1 MGILSALGLSKT
13 EPAIKAQ
20 YAPPVMADTYQ
31 YQIPY
36 NLLTIDRISAMSIP
50 AVARCRNLI
59 CGVVGSMELSLQLKR
74 TDEDIPKLPW
84 MDQPSLNQPLPVTL
98 AFTCDSLL
106 FFGVAYWEITE
117 VYADNGYPAR
127 FNWVANSRVIPKY
140 NKTNT
145 FIEGYQVDGFIRP
158 MSGVGSLVTFQS
170 MTDGIL
176 NTGARTLTSAL
187 DLDKAAAVAAATPMP
202 SGVLKNSGA
211 DLGEAEVQGLL
222 SAWRNARNNRSTAYL
237 TSTLDFQP
245 AAFSPKDMMLNE
257 AKQYMATEIARLCNV
272 PAYYISAD
280 MNNSMTYSNVQD
292 ERRQFVS
299 LSLQP
304 YISAIESRLSMND
317 ITPSTQY
324 IEFDLDS
331 GFLRANPME
340 RLNVIEKMLNLGLI
354 DVQQAMAMEEL
365 SPNGSASAS
374 NIQ

>member
-1 MGILSALGLSKT
+1 MGLFSRFSRPQVI
-13 EPAIKAQ
+13 EAQ

-36 NLLTIDRISAMSIP
+36 QLLSIDRISAMSIP
-50 AVARCRNLI
+50 AVNRCRNLI
-59 CGVVGSMELSLQLKR
+59 CNTIASMELSLELKR
-74 TDEDIPKLPW
+74 TDEDLPKLPW
-84 MDQPSLNQPLPVTL
+84 MDQPSHNQPYAVTM
-98 AFTCDSLL
+98 AFTVDSLI

-145 FIEGYQVDGFIRP
+145 FIEGYQVDGTVRP

-170 MTDGIL
+170 MTDGLL
-176 NTGARTLTSAL
+176 NVGARVLTSAL
-187 DLDKAAAVAAATPMP
+187 DLDKAASVAAATPMP
-202 SGVLKNSGA
+202 SGVLKNTGA
-211 DLGEAEVQGLL
+211 DLGENEVQGLL
-222 SAWRNARNNRSTAYL
+222 AAWRNARNNRSTAYL
-237 TSTLDFQP
+237 TSTLEFQP
-245 AAFSPKDMMLNE
+245 SSFSPKDMMLNE
-257 AKQYMATEIARLCNV
+257 AKQYMATEIARIMNV

-280 MNNSMTYSNVQD
+280 MNNSMTYANVQD

-304 YISAIESRLSMND
+304 YISAIEARLSMND

-324 IEFDLDS
+324 ISFDLDS

-340 RLNVIEKMLNLGLI
+340 RLAVIEKMLALGLI
-354 DVQQAMAMEEL
+354 TVQDAMAMENL
-365 SPNGSASAS
+365 SPNGSASDAI
-374 NIQ
+374 NLQ

>member
-59 CGVVGSMELSLQLKR
+59 CGVIGSMELSLQLKR

-354 DVQQAMAMEEL
+354 DIPQAMAMEEL

>member
-84 MDQPSLNQPLPVTL
+84 MDQPSLNQPMPITL

-304 YISAIESRLSMND
+304 YISAIESRLSLND

-324 IEFDLDS
+324 VEFDLDS
-331 GFLRANPME
+331 GFLRADPME

>member
-1 MGILSALGLSKT
+1 MGIFSRFSKPQVI
-13 EPAIKAQ
+13 EAQ

-50 AVARCRNLI
+50 AVNRCRNLI
-59 CGVVGSMELSLQLKR
+59 CGVIGSMELSLQLKR
-74 TDEDIPKLPW
+74 TDEDLPNLPW
-84 MDQPSLNQPLPVTL
+84 MDQASINQPMPVTL
-98 AFTCDSLL
+98 AYTVDSLL

-145 FIEGYQVDGFIRP
+145 FIDGYQVDGMPRP
-158 MSGVGSLVTFQS
+158 MSGIGSLVTFQS

-176 NTGARTLTSAL
+176 NVGARTLLAAL
-187 DLDKAAAVAAATPMP
+187 DLDKASAVAAATPMP
-202 SGVLKNSGA
+202 SGVLKNTGA
-211 DLGEAEVQGLL
+211 DLGESEVQGLL
-222 SAWRNARNNRSTAYL
+222 AAWRNARQNRSTAYL
-237 TSTLDFQP
+237 TSTLEFQP
-245 AAFSPKDMMLNE
+245 ASFSPKDMMLNE
-257 AKQYMATEIARLCNV
+257 AKQYMATEIARLMNV

-280 MNNSMTYSNVQD
+280 MNNSMTYANVQD

-304 YISAIESRLSMND
+304 YISAIETRLSMND

-331 GFLRANPME
+331 GFLRSNPME

-365 SPNGSASAS
+365 SPNGSASAT
-374 NIQ
+374 NLQ

>member
-1 MGILSALGLSKT
+1 MGILSALGLSKS
-13 EPAIKAQ
+13 EPTIKAQ

-31 YQIPY
+31 YQLPY
-36 NLLTIDRISAMSIP
+36 QALTIDRMSALSIP
-50 AVARCRNLI
+50 AVSRCRNLL
-59 CGVVGSMELSLQLKR
+59 CGVIGSMELSLQLKE
-74 TDEDIPKLPW
+74 TDEDLSPYQWIT
-84 MDQPSLNQPLPVTL
+84 QPSLNQPLPVTL
-98 AFTCDSLL
+98 AFTVDSLL
-106 FFGVAYWEITE
+106 FFGVAYWEIAE

-145 FIEGYQVDGFIRP
+145 FIEGYQVDGFVRP

-170 MTDGIL
+170 MNDGIL
-176 NTGARTLTSAL
+176 NIGGRTLKQAL
-187 DLDKAAAVAAATPMP
+187 DIDKASAVAASTPMP
-202 SGVLKNSGA
+202 SGVLKSSGP
-211 DLGEAEVQGLL
+211 DMNEAEVTGLL
-222 SAWRNARNNRSTAYL
+222 SAWRTARNNRSTAFL
-237 TSTLDFQP
+237 TSSIDFIP
-245 AAFSPKDMMLNE
+245 TSFSPKDQMLQE

-324 IEFDLDS
+324 VEFDLDS

-354 DVQQAMAMEEL
+354 DTQQAMAMEEL
-365 SPNGSASAS
+365 SPNGSNSAT
-374 NIQ
+374 NVQ

>member
-1 MGILSALGLSKT
+1 MGILSALGLTKS

-50 AVARCRNLI
+50 AVNRCRNLI
-59 CGVVGSMELSLQLKR
+59 CGVIGSMELSLQLKR
-74 TDEDIPKLPW
+74 TDEEIPKLPW
-84 MDQPSLNQPLPVTL
+84 MDQPSLNQPMPVTL
-98 AFTCDSLL
+98 AFTVDSLL

-176 NTGARTLTSAL
+176 NVGGRTLQAAL

-222 SAWRNARNNRSTAYL
+222 SAWRTARANRSTAYL

-245 AAFSPKDMMLNE
+245 AAFSPKEMMLNE

-324 IEFDLDS
+324 VEFDLDS

-354 DVQQAMAMEEL
+354 DTQQAMAMEEL

>member
-257 AKQYMATEIARLCNV
+257 AKQYMATEIARL
-272 PAYYISAD
+272 
-280 MNNSMTYSNVQD
+280 
-292 ERRQFVS
+292 
-299 LSLQP
+299 
-304 YISAIESRLSMND
+304 
-317 ITPSTQY
+317 
-324 IEFDLDS
+324 
-331 GFLRANPME
+331 
-340 RLNVIEKMLNLGLI
+340 
-354 DVQQAMAMEEL
+354 
-365 SPNGSASAS
+365 
-374 NIQ
+374 